1 MTSVIKSLSLKNFKG
16 FSDEVRIE
24 LRPITLLFG
33 ANSAGKSSVLHALQY
48 VREILDRNN
57 TNADLTAQGGE
68 AIDLGGFMNLVHGR
82 SADRQIEIEVE
93 MALGDSSIPELVP
106 DASDDW
112 QTSEAGAWS
121 FYNALH
127 EIRNRVQRVS
137 VRLSIG
143 WNSLREEP
151 VVVGYEIGTNGEWCV
166 KLAASGDGRDT
177 RMKLNREN
185 SIFVADEQLARC
197 NSETE
202 VDLSGELQTKQRR
215 PRLEEEQEDDDYEEL
230 ENGDE
235 DEDDETGWE
244 ARLDDWISLL
254 DLTAKDEVG
263 GAGTGLR
270 LNDSGSGAD
279 RSALLDLLFAAQE
292 AGVERPGEGLRAW
305 LSGFNG
311 AMPQLG
317 KLLQIQAPAATGAYD
332 AYIAR
337 EFTAFL
343 SWLTI
348 APAML
353 LRDELRRLR
362 YLGPLR
368 RIPPRGFEVSLTKS
382 EAAWSD
388 GMAAWET
395 LMTGPQS
402 LVDVC
407 SEWMSAADRLGTGY
421 SLARKQLQEFDL
433 STPEPNAVGRPRP
446 RIALTDSAGLT
457 HQAQDVGVGI
467 SQVLPVV
474 VAAQDATASVVC
486 IEQPELHI
494 HPAVQVGLGDL
505 FIDGAV
511 NKGLS
516 FLIETH
522 SEHLV
527 MRLQRRLRE
536 QAAGE
541 LPEGVAKVTPDDV
554 SFIYLGRDDQC
565 TVTASQIGLAPDG
578 KFDSPWPN
586 GFFSERAAEV
596 LPAAMRS
603 KLEAA
608 RRGKPP

>member
-1 MTSVIKSLSLKNFKG
+1 MTSIIKLLSLKNFKG

-24 LRPITLLFG
+24 LLPITLLFG
-33 ANSAGKSSVLHALQY
+33 ANSAGKSSVLQALQY

-57 TNADLTAQGGE
+57 ANADRTAQGGE

-82 SADRQIEIEVE
+82 SSERQIEIEVE

-106 DASDDW
+106 DVFDDW
-112 QTSEAGAWS
+112 QIQDEGVWR
-121 FYNALH
+121 FYDSLQ
-127 EIRNRVQRVS
+127 EIRKNVERVS
-137 VRLSIG
+137 VRLTVG

-151 VVVGYEIGTNGEWCV
+151 VVMGYEVGTNGAWCV
-166 KLAASGDGRDT
+166 RLEASGDGRDT
-177 RMKLNREN
+177 RMRMNREN
-185 SIFVADEQLARC
+185 PIFMEDAPDADALLA
-197 NSETE
+197 E
-202 VDLSGELQTKQRR
+202 
-215 PRLEEEQEDDDYEEL
+215 
-230 ENGDE
+230 
-235 DEDDETGWE
+235 
-244 ARLDDWISLL
+244 LDDWVNPR
-254 DLTAKDEVG
+254 DLEAEAPATVDGEAAPSEVMAMPTAI
-263 GAGTGLR
+263 TGMHMTQRSR
-270 LNDSGSGAD
+270 LP
-279 RSALLDLLFAAQE
+279 DLFYAVQE
-292 AGVERPGEGLRAW
+292 AGLERPGDGLRAW
-305 LSGFNG
+305 LTGLNG
-311 AMPQLG
+311 ALPRLG
-317 KLLQIQAPAATGAYD
+317 EMLYIPAPGAKDPANIYV
-332 AYIAR
+332 AR

-348 APAML
+348 GPAML
-353 LRDELRRLR
+353 LRDQLRQLR

-368 RIPPRGFEVSLTKS
+368 KIPPRGFEVSLTKS
-382 EAAWSD
+382 DAAWSD
-388 GMAAWET
+388 GMAAWEA

-402 LVDVC
+402 LVDAC
-407 SEWMSAADRLGTGY
+407 SQWMSDADKLGTGY
-421 SLARKQLQEFDL
+421 RLSRKQLQEFDL
-433 STPEPNAVGRPRP
+433 STPEPSPVGRRRP
-446 RIALTDSAGLT
+446 CIALTDSAGLA
-457 HQAQDVGVGI
+457 HQAQDIGVGI

-486 IEQPELHI
+486 IEQPELHV
-494 HPAVQVGLGDL
+494 HPEVQVGLGDL

-536 QAAGE
+536 HAAGE

-554 SFIYLGRDDQC
+554 SFIYLGRDDQG

-586 GFFSERAAEV
+586 GFFSERAAEI

-603 KLEAA
+603 KLDAA

>member
-24 LRPITLLFG
+24 LRPLTLLFG
-33 ANSAGKSSVLHALQY
+33 ANSAGKSSVLHGLQY
-48 VREILDRNN
+48 VREILERNN
-57 TNADLTAQGGE
+57 ANADRTIQGGE
-68 AIDLGGFMNLVHGR
+68 AIDLGGFLNLVHGR
-82 SADRQIEIEVE
+82 SAKQQVEIEVE
-93 MALGDSSIPELVP
+93 MTLGDRSIPEIVP
-106 DASDDW
+106 DAFEDW
-112 QTSEAGAWS
+112 QTQEEEVWN
-121 FYNALH
+121 FYNSLH
-127 EIRNRVQRVS
+127 EIRNKVERVG
-137 VRLSIG
+137 VRLSVG

-151 VVVGYEIGTNGEWCV
+151 IVMCYEVSTNGVWCV
-166 KLAASGDGRDT
+166 RLEASGDGRDT
-177 RMKLNREN
+177 RMRLNREN
-185 SIFVADEQLARC
+185 PIFMEEAPDADALLA
-197 NSETE
+197 EM
-202 VDLSGELQTKQRR
+202 
-215 PRLEEEQEDDDYEEL
+215 
-230 ENGDE
+230 
-235 DEDDETGWE
+235 
-244 ARLDDWISLL
+244 DDWVNPR
-254 DLTAKDEVG
+254 DLEAESPETVDEATTKAETSELRPGPSKD
-263 GAGTGLR
+263 AGVPMTQ
-270 LNDSGSGAD
+270 
-279 RSALLDLLFAAQE
+279 RSVLPDLFFAVQE
-292 AGVERPGEGLRAW
+292 AGLERPGNGLRAW

-311 AMPQLG
+311 ALPRLG
-317 KLLQIQAPAATGAYD
+317 EMLYIPAPGAKGAANI
-332 AYIAR
+332 YIAR

-348 APAML
+348 GPAML
-353 LRDELRRLR
+353 LRDELRQLR

-368 RIPPRGFEVSLTKS
+368 KIPPRGFEVSLTKS
-382 EAAWSD
+382 DAAWSD

-407 SEWMSAADRLGTGY
+407 SEWMSGADKLGTGY
-421 SLARKQLQEFDL
+421 SLSRKQLQEFDL
-433 STPEPNAVGRPRP
+433 STPEPSPVGRRRP
-446 RIALTDSAGLT
+446 RIALTDSAGLA
-457 HQAQDVGVGI
+457 HQAQDIGVGI

-474 VAAQDATASVVC
+474 VAAQDASASVVC
-486 IEQPELHI
+486 IEQPELHV

-536 QAAGE
+536 HAAGE

-554 SFIYLGRDDQC
+554 SFIYLGRDDQG

>member
-1 MTSVIKSLSLKNFKG
+1 MTSIIKSLSLKNFKG

-33 ANSAGKSSVLHALQY
+33 ANSAGKSSVLQALQY

-151 VVVGYEIGTNGEWCV
+151 VVVGYEIGTNGDWCV

-185 SIFVADEQLARC
+185 SIFAADEQLARS
-197 NSETE
+197 NAETE
-202 VDLSGELQTKQRR
+202 VDLSGELQTQQRR

-230 ENGDE
+230 ENEDE
-235 DEDDETGWE
+235 EEDDETEWE

-254 DLTAKDEVG
+254 DLTAKDKVG
-263 GAGTGLR
+263 GAGSGLL
-270 LNDSGSGAD
+270 LNDSGSGTD

-337 EFTAFL
+337 EFTTFL

-348 APAML
+348 GPAML

-388 GMAAWET
+388 GMAAWEA

-407 SEWMSAADRLGTGY
+407 SEWMSAANKLGTGY
-421 SLARKQLQEFDL
+421 SLSCRQLQEFDL
-433 STPEPNAVGRPRP
+433 STGAPRPVGRPRP

-457 HQAQDVGVGI
+457 HQAQDIGVGI

-474 VAAQDATASVVC
+474 VAAQEGSASVVC
-486 IEQPELHI
+486 IEQPELHV

-505 FIDGAV
+505 FIDGV
-511 NKGLS
+511 LTKGLS
-516 FLIETH
+516 FMIETH
-522 SEHLV
+522 SEHLILRLLRRVREAAELESKTPETKVSPSLIGICYLSKANGQV
-527 MRLQRRLRE
+527 MVTDIPINL
-536 QAAGE
+536 
-541 LPEGVAKVTPDDV
+541 EGD
-554 SFIYLGRDDQC
+554 
-565 TVTASQIGLAPDG
+565 
-578 KFDSPWPN
+578 FDKPWPR
-586 GFFSERAAEV
+586 GFFEERGPE
-596 LPAAMRS
+596 LF
-603 KLEAA
+603 
-608 RRGKPP
+608 